1 MKEGNSA
8 AKGVLI
14 LSIAGILT
22 KVISL
27 LYVPF
32 LKSILGPEGYG
43 IYYQITDVFL
53 FVYALTSV
61 GAQPAVA
68 KVVSEFIALEEYE
81 EAERTLKI
89 SRNFYV
95 FIGLIVGTLMLL
107 LAKPLTKLGNIPETA
122 YGIMA
127 LAPCV
132 VITAALSSYRGY
144 MQGKMNMKAIGVSQI
159 LEQLINIFIS
169 LLFAFIL
176 VQFSLEF
183 GAAGGQIGTSVG
195 ALFACF
201 YIIYCRNES
210 EDEFEEFKEAK
221 KEKKKSN
228 KQILKRVISYSIPI
242 IISSG
247 LQNFGGLVD
256 MVNVKNRLLVAGFE
270 KDMAN
275 ILYGNYGVYKTL
287 YGVPLILI
295 TAIGTTVLPT
305 ISRAMALKDRKE
317 IRRNIKY
324 AFKVALAIAIPAAV
338 GLSMLSEEIY
348 ITLCGSTDG
357 AKIMTI
363 GSFIIILMTMTQIQ
377 SVILQG
383 INKFYFI
390 VGSFSIGIMCKIIAN
405 YIFVGIPKINIYGAI
420 IGSTIWLIIPS
431 ILNHIKIKKTMRMK
445 LPLVRYI
452 VKPVLA
458 SIVMALAIILI
469 HQPLK
474 FIYRFIEPSRLT
486 AIPVVIIS
494 VGVGVFIYAYFMIL
508 MRGITKE
515 DIQKISPKIIR
526 MMPRFMRRKLR

>member
-1 MKEGNSA
+1 MKEGSSA

-32 LKSILGPEGYG
+32 LRSILGSEGYG
-43 IYYQITDVFL
+43 IYSQITEVFL
-53 FVYALTSV
+53 FVYAITSV

-81 EAERTLKI
+81 KAERTLKI

-95 FIGLIVGTLMLL
+95 LIGVIVGILMLL

-122 YGIMA
+122 YGIIA

-159 LEQLINIFIS
+159 LEQILNVFVS

-176 VQFSLEF
+176 VQFSLEY

-201 YIIYCRNES
+201 YIIYCRNKS
-210 EDEFEEFKEAK
+210 EDEFEEFKGTRRERS
-221 KEKKKSN
+221 KSN
-228 KQILKRVISYSIPI
+228 KQILRRVISYSIPI
-242 IISSG
+242 MISSG

-256 MVNVKNRLLVAGFE
+256 MVNITNRLLAAGLT
-270 KDMAN
+270 AN
-275 ILYGNYGVYKTL
+275 KAKILYGNYGLYKTL

-305 ISRAMALKDRKE
+305 ISRAMAIKDRKE

-338 GLSMLSEEIY
+338 GLSMLSEDVY
-348 ITLCGSTDG
+348 RTLFGSTDG

-383 INKFYFI
+383 INKFYFV
-390 VGSFSIGIMCKIIAN
+390 VGSFSIGIICKIIAN

-420 IGSTIWLIIPS
+420 IGSTIWLLIPS
-431 ILNHIKIKKTMRMK
+431 IMNHIKIKKTMKMK

-458 SIVMALAIILI
+458 SIAMAIAILLI
-469 HQPLK
+469 HQPVK
-474 FIYRFIEPSRLT
+474 FIYRFITPSRLT
-486 AIPVVIIS
+486 SIPVVIIS
-494 VGVGVFIYAYFMIL
+494 IGIGIFVYAYLMIL
-508 MRGITKE
+508 MRGISKE

-526 MMPRFMRRKLR
+526 IMPRFMRRKLR

>member
-1 MKEGNSA
+1 MKEGSSA

-32 LKSILGPEGYG
+32 LKAILGPEGYG

-183 GAAGGQIGTSVG
+183 GAAGGQI
-195 ALFACF
+195 
-201 YIIYCRNES
+201 ES

-348 ITLCGSTDG
+348 ITLFGSTDG